1 MIRKIINF
9 AILLPLAVILVIFA
23 VANRHWVT
31 VSFDPFNSINPSLA
45 VDLPLFVVILLSVIA
60 GVLAGGITTWVRQ
73 GRWRRAAR
81 RHEADAAAARSELAS
96 TRPSA
101 RWAGQ
106 RSAAAA
112 GGLSAAQRRM
122 GETSPI

>member
-31 VSFDPFNSINPSLA
+31 VSFDPFNANDPSLGI
-45 VDLPLFVVILLSVIA
+45 DLPLFLVILLSMIA
-60 GVLAGGITTWVRQ
+60 GVVAGGVTTWLRQ

-81 RHEADAAAARSELAS
+81 RHEADAAAARAELAS
-96 TRPSA
+96 TRPSGPLSRPNA
-101 RWAGQ
+101 LLRPP
-106 RSAAAA
+106 AA
-112 GGLSAAQRRM
+112 
-122 GETSPI
+122 

>member
-9 AILLPLAVILVIFA
+9 AVLLPLAVILMIFA

-45 VDLPLFVVILLSVIA
+45 IDLPLFVVILLSMIA
-60 GVLAGGITTWVRQ
+60 GVLAGGAATWIRQ

-81 RHEADAAAARSELAS
+81 RHEADAAAARAELAS
-96 TRPSA
+96 SRPSGPLGRPTA
-101 RWAGQ
+101 LLRPP
-106 RSAAAA
+106 AA
-112 GGLSAAQRRM
+112 
-122 GETSPI
+122 

>member
-9 AILLPLAVILVIFA
+9 AVLLPLAVILVIFA

-45 VDLPLFVVILLSVIA
+45 IDLPLFVVILLAVIT
-60 GVLAGGITTWVRQ
+60 GVLAGGVATWIRQ

-81 RHEADAAAARSELAS
+81 RHEADAAAARAELAS
-96 TRPSA
+96 SRPIGPLGGPTA
-101 RWAGQ
+101 LLRPP
-106 RSAAAA
+106 AA
-112 GGLSAAQRRM
+112 
-122 GETSPI
+122 